1 MPATKRDSLNMERSR
16 QRYTKTIQI
25 EPIEPARLQL
35 SSGCLVVVIDSRG
48 FSKPPLSKTVL
59 TDEISVRQD
68 AVLSTIT
75 AQPPCALHSILSKT
89 FRKPAV
95 TNGSPSP

>member
-35 SSGCLVVVIDSRG
+35 SSGCLVVVIYSRG
-48 FSKPPLSKTVL
+48 CYEVHASCLNMFA
-59 TDEISVRQD
+59 IIRQ
-68 AVLSTIT
+68 AKAT
-75 AQPPCALHSILSKT
+75 
-89 FRKPAV
+89 
-95 TNGSPSP
+95 